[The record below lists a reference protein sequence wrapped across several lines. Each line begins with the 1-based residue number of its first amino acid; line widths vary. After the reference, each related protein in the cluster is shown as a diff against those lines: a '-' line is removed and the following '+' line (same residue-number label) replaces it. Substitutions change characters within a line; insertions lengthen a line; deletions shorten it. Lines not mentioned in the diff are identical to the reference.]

1 MASII
6 HVQPA
11 LPAYRLDFF
20 ERLRLRYGIEVE
32 VYYTAGSL
40 GILTESS
47 KPEWATTVGPI
58 RSLPG
63 GFEWQS
69 GVAGVPIKRGDIVVL
84 SGNPR
89 QLSTLVVLLRA
100 RVLGARVIWWGHYW
114 SSTSRRWR
122 QVLRYLPM
130 VLADALL
137 FYTDEEVGKF
147 RSDPLRFRKKRI
159 IAALNNG
166 IDLEPIRVRRKLYD
180 AATREPA
187 LMFIGRLTAKAELG
201 LAFKALARVGS
212 PELVFHIVGDGE
224 MRQCFQAQAE
234 SLGLSQQI
242 VWHGAMIDEDRI
254 AAVANRCQA
263 FLYPGA
269 VGLSLI
275 HAMGYGLPAILHDQ
289 RKRHMPEIAAFRDGV
304 TGCRFRHGNEYSLA
318 ATIAT
323 LMADKTEL
331 DRLSSQVV
339 SAIGPDFTTEGMAE
353 RFGNLVDKLRDWD
366 E

>member
-137 FYTDEEVGKF
+137 FYTDESENF
-147 RSDPLRFRKKRI
+147 
-159 IAALNNG
+159 G
-166 IDLEPIRVRRKLYD
+166 IVIVE
-180 AATREPA
+180 
-187 LMFIGRLTAKAELG
+187 
-201 LAFKALARVGS
+201 ALAYGLPVITTFGT
-212 PELVFHIVGDGE
+212 PWK
-224 MRQCFQAQAE
+224 
-234 SLGLSQQI
+234 SLADKECGWWVEASVSAISSALSE
-242 VWHGAMIDEDRI
+242 AM
-254 AAVANRCQA
+254 A
-263 FLYPGA
+263 
-269 VGLSLI
+269 LSDWER
-275 HAMGYGLPAILHDQ
+275 HAMGARGQ
-289 RKRHMPEIAAFRDGV
+289 
-304 TGCRFRHGNEYSLA
+304 EYSRQFDWKN
-318 ATIAT
+318 IAGDT
-323 LMADKTEL
+323 AKVYQWLLGQADHPDCVRL
-331 DRLSSQVV
+331 D
-339 SAIGPDFTTEGMAE
+339 
-353 RFGNLVDKLRDWD
+353 
-366 E
+366 